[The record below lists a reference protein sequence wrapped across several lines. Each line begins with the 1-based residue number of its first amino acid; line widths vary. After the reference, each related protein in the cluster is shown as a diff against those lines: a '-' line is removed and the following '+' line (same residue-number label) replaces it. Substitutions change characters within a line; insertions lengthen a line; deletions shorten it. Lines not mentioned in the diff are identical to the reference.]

1 MMWLHVVAEKSEL
14 MMFSGFHLYRILGD
28 FLMRCC
34 GTKRVVSNEFS
45 INNILCKPNRTHKK
59 NGTRLENPANKVK
72 KNNAAVGLER

>member
-28 FLMRCC
+28 FLARCC

-45 INNILCKPNRTHKK
+45 INNIL
-59 NGTRLENPANKVK
+59 
-72 KNNAAVGLER
+72 